1 MTIVGWTPY
10 KYSPSFKKY
19 DLEFTHNTY
28 FPPEKISDIYKDT
41 KSEFKRCPANKQF
54 LKNFWMIRS
63 PFDVELNINRKDDTC
78 RINQNQRFF
87 DAFIFVRWGQYTE
100 TDLMSVSFSF
110 QYMFVADEPVW
121 IELYPAF
128 LHGEPNN
135 TRLISGTFDI
145 YNWQRP
151 VDFSFEVL
159 DDQKPIMVKRGQP
172 LFYVRFLSNKLNDDF
187 KLQEIEWTDEL
198 LKLYKRCSPQNWVEG
213 LSWKL
218 MKAGNR
224 HRPKK
229 LIK

>member
-1 MTIVGWTPY
+1 MTVKIGWTPY
-10 KYSPSFKKY
+10 KRLPDMESM
-19 DLEFTHNTY
+19 DLIY
-28 FPPEKISDIYKDT
+28 FEPEKLDYYKDT
-41 KSEFKRCPANKQF
+41 TSYFMKCPAVS
-54 LKNFWMIRS
+54 NFHKKFFVIRS
-63 PFDVELNINRKDDTC
+63 PFDLELNYDRKGGEVKISEDQKFYD
-78 RINQNQRFF
+78 RF
-87 DAFIFVRWGQYTE
+87 VSWRRTE
-100 TDLMSVSFSF
+100 YGEHERPLFSFLF